1 MSFTSTRTVVVLAI
15 LLHYTLAY
23 GQNPDCPAP
32 TFFKT
37 LGFENKSEFG
47 TVLAKSSDGNLY
59 LAGRNGNKTFIQ
71 KTNLA
76 GREIWMREF
85 QASQFESIDPVEIIE
100 DSDGMIV
107 GCGTQN
113 QFAGARRGFVFR
125 YDPAANVFLWAH
137 PISSN
142 NPTAG
147 GILEKTPGGSFIYYQ
162 NPMLANQ
169 ETDIEIFDLERATG
183 NVIPAFAS
191 RYEHISSDKLTRMIS
206 VNGSLFGLGSSVG
219 NHDTSTVA
227 RRMLLARFD
236 PTNGN
241 PIWAQLSHQDTVE
254 LGDQYGR
261 DMIVDEDALVVAYI
275 GSDSPLGG
283 YRLYLQKSDLDG
295 NIIWVRRYATYN
307 SVLKLINVPDGYIVY
322 GNRLDNEHVV
332 HKLDKN
338 GITQWSKRIT
348 QGVLGLIDES
358 GLAPNL
364 GVAAADSLY
373 FTGIAQNGI
382 TDVFFWKLLTD
393 GTMVD
398 SCGFAMNTDLLST
411 EFLNPVKTPIDLKK
425 LISTAVFS
433 NVNPAWTTNSL
444 EEQLLCPD
452 CTIPD
457 PCPEDNDFKV
467 EINTISC
474 SGGFVNM
481 SFTICELAGGE
492 LPDLSV
498 SFYNSNPFTTP
509 ADRLGVYNYS
519 ATSTDSC
526 ATLQLTNLE
535 SLFGTAAVQ
544 NGFQLFALVNDPGTS
559 NTPISGSDFPL
570 SSLEE
575 CAYLN
580 NLDSFTVQL
589 PGAPSLNL
597 GPDQT
602 ICSNETALINAGA
615 GFFKYQWS
623 TGATTQ
629 SILAGFSGQY
639 GLTVTDACGFR
650 QTDTVNVVVKITP
663 FVSENAAF
671 CPGKSVTV
679 RGFTFN
685 QSGTFQETIPG
696 IGPECDTVVTFFISK
711 LPYEERIEVVYICPF
726 STVTING
733 VVYEDSGL
741 VRDTVSSDVTC
752 DTIVFYFITQL
763 PLPFRILD
771 FDLCP
776 GESLLFNGQVYDQ
789 ATSFTDTLYSSGFGC
804 DTIAYVTIDL
814 LPQPEKV
821 EFIQFCPGT
830 SVVINGIA
838 YTLPGEVKAPIPSI
852 TGGCDTLVTYTLE
865 WLPAPE
871 LQKTVQFCPGGS
883 VVLGGQS
890 YSQPGTVLLTIPGT
904 GGGCDTLVTYT
915 LQFGPSPTAAKTL
928 NFCQGES
935 IVLGGQT
942 YTQPGTVTLLVPSSN
957 GSCDTLVTYTL
968 QYLTPPPS
976 TMNLVCPLTVT
987 VATTP
992 GTGPAPVTYNAPVL
1006 NSNCECPGNNL
1017 TLTSGPASGSLFPVG
1032 NTQVCYKAT
1041 DLCGSVATCCFT
1053 VTVREE
1059 LPCDTKT
1066 NGCIKYDLLGITANA
1081 QQQRTYRIRVTNN
1094 CTSALI
1100 YTAIQL
1106 PDGISAMSPANF
1118 STYTSPDGRKY
1129 EVRNPNYSPF
1139 YSIRFKSTNDSI
1151 SNGGS
1156 DVFEYTLP
1164 AQVNPTFINITSRLV
1179 TQNFYAAHL
1188 NTFNCPIGVTP
1199 SQNRNAEE
1207 KLSLL
1212 SAGSNTDALLLFP
1225 NPSSGELFADLS
1237 PWLGEDL
1244 NIQVLDSRGMRIQT
1258 LSLFASSEAQSI
1270 PLASA
1275 MPSGLYFLEIA
1286 TENGKRKLG
1295 RFMIER

>member
-1 MSFTSTRTVVVLAI
+1 MSFTSTRTVVVLAL

-85 QASQFESIDPVEIIE
+85 QASQFEPIDPVEIIE

-162 NPMLANQ
+162 NPLLANQ

-191 RYEHISSDKLTRMIS
+191 RYEHISSDKLTRMVS

-295 NIIWVRRYATYN
+295 NIIWVRRYVIYN
-307 SVLKLINVPDGYIVY
+307 SVLKLINVPDGYIIY

-332 HKLDKN
+332 HKVDKN
-338 GITQWSKRIT
+338 GITQWSKQIT

-358 GLAPNL
+358 VLAPNL

-382 TDVFFWKLLTD
+382 TDVFFWKLLAD

-398 SCGFAMNTDLLST
+398 SCGFAENTSLTST
-411 EFLNPVKTPIDLKK
+411 AFLNPVKTPIDLKK

-467 EINTISC
+467 EINSISC
-474 SGGFVNM
+474 SGGSVKL
-481 SFTICELAGGE
+481 SFSICDLNGGE

-498 SFYNSNPFTTP
+498 SFYNANPLTSP
-509 ADRLGVYNYS
+509 ADRIGVYNYGAS
-519 ATSTDSC
+519 GPDSC
-526 ATLQLTNLE
+526 ATIQLNNLE
-535 SLFGTAAVQ
+535 SLFGTDAVQ
-544 NGFQLFALVNDPGTS
+544 NGFQIFALVNDPGIT
-559 NTPISGSDFPL
+559 NTPIASNDFPL
-570 SSLEE
+570 SDLAE
-575 CAYLN
+575 CAYTN
-580 NLDSFTVQL
+580 NLDSFVVQL
-589 PGAPSLNL
+589 PGSPSLNL

-602 ICSNETALINAGA
+602 ICSNETALINAGT

-623 TGATTQ
+623 NGATTQ
-629 SILAGFSGQY
+629 SILTSTSGQY
-639 GLTVTDACGFR
+639 SLTVTDVCGF
-650 QTDTVNVVVKITP
+650 QQVDTVAIVVRITP

-685 QSGTFQETIPG
+685 QQGTFQETIPG
-696 IGPECDTVVTFFISK
+696 NGNDCDTTVTFFITR

-726 STVTING
+726 TTVTING

-741 VRDTVSSDVTC
+741 VRDTVSSTVSC

-763 PLPFRILD
+763 TLPFRNIQLN
-771 FDLCP
+771 LCP
-776 GESLLFNGQVYDQ
+776 GETVVFNGQVYDQ
-789 ATSFTDTLYSSGFGC
+789 PVSFTDTLYSSGFGC
-804 DTIAYVTIDL
+804 DTIAYVTINL
-814 LPQPEKV
+814 AQQPEKS
-821 EFIQFCPGT
+821 ETIQFCPGS
-830 SVVINGIA
+830 SVVINGVA
-838 YTLPGEVKAPIPSI
+838 YTQPGEVKAPKPSI
-852 TGGCDTLVTYTLE
+852 TGGCDTLVTYTL
-865 WLPAPE
+865 
-871 LQKTVQFCPGGS
+871 
-883 VVLGGQS
+883 
-890 YSQPGTVLLTIPGT
+890 
-904 GGGCDTLVTYT
+904 
-915 LQFGPSPTAAKTL
+915 QFGPIPSSSKTL
-928 NFCQGES
+928 KFCQGES

-942 YTQPGTVTLLVPSSN
+942 YTQPGTVTLLVPGSN
-957 GSCDTLVTYTL
+957 GSCDTLFTYTL
-968 QYLTPPPS
+968 IYVTPQPS
-976 TMNLVCPLTVT
+976 IMSLACPLTVT

-992 GTGPAPVTYNAPVL
+992 GTGPTPVTYNAPVVT
-1006 NSNCECPGNNL
+1006 SNCECTGSTL
-1017 TLTSGPASGSLFPVG
+1017 TLTSGPASGGLFPVG
-1032 NTQVCYKAT
+1032 NTQVCYSAT
-1041 DLCGSVATCCFT
+1041 DLCGSTKTCCFT

-1066 NGCIKYDLLGITANA
+1066 NGCIKYDLLGITVNG

-1106 PDGISAMSPANF
+1106 PDGLSAVSPANF
-1118 STYTSPDGRKY
+1118 STYTSPDGRNY
-1129 EVRNPNYSPF
+1129 AVRNPNYSPF

-1151 SNGGS
+1151 ANGES

-1164 AQVNPTFINITSRLV
+1164 AQANPTFINITSRLL
-1179 TQNFYAAHL
+1179 TQSFYAAHL

-1199 SQNRNAEE
+1199 GQNRNAEE
-1207 KLSLL
+1207 ALTLFRTRSE
-1212 SAGSNTDALLLFP
+1212 TDALLLFP
-1225 NPSSGELFADLS
+1225 NPTNGELFADLS
-1237 PWLGEDL
+1237 PWQDQDL
-1244 NIQVLDSRGMRIQT
+1244 NIQILDSRGMRIQT
-1258 LSLFASSEAQSI
+1258 LSLFANSEAQSI

-1275 MPSGLYFLEIA
+1275 MPAGLYFLEIV
-1286 TENGKRKLG
+1286 TENGERKLG
-1295 RFMIER
+1295 RFVLER